1 MSISYWIPFISFN
14 FVFFLKIKRH
24 RQPENEQNNSHY
36 FILWWALQY
45 GLINAKKNYTYL
57 ELNNGVDLLIND
69 RLLILI
75 LLITILSWDK
85 KASFGLK
92 PQKQLHKNQTCF
104 VKCCARL
111 LRMQLVHNFLL
122 DTSTTYDKMSERYNI
137 NHKRITCTPKS
148 ASDSNFL
155 FTFVRSKFGQK
166 KETHN

>member
-1 MSISYWIPFISFN
+1 MSISYWIPFN
-14 FVFFLKIKRH
+14 FVFLKIKRH

-36 FILWWALQY
+36 LILWWALQY
-45 GLINAKKNYTYL
+45 GLLNAIKKNYTYL
-57 ELNNGVDLLIND
+57 ELNNGVDLLIHD

-92 PQKQLHKNQTCF
+92 SQKQLHKNQTCF

-111 LRMQLVHNFLL
+111 LRMQLVHNCLL
-122 DTSTTYDKMSERYNI
+122 DTSTTYDKTSERYNI

-166 KETHN
+166 RETIN